1 MEYII
6 EKGQRT
12 CQLKWDKNNK
22 DEDTSMN
29 YVECVGPE
37 FSPGTMNG
45 LLVENNH
52 ENEFSSQALFQN
64 NLLFLLCTSFNS
76 KFLSIYV
83 FNPL

>member
-37 FSPGTMNG
+37 FFPGTMNG

-52 ENEFSSQALFQN
+52 EKEFSSHALFQD
-64 NLLFLLCTSFNS
+64 
-76 KFLSIYV
+76 
-83 FNPL
+83 NPFFFFTLYFIQF